1 MLSGRVIP
9 GPLAGGHQ
17 RLQIG
22 RHLDLSAVPRLYP
35 AFGSFKP
42 VAAGTE
48 AAPAV
53 VTQDEFHTIG
63 ITAIDGIAA
72 DQAVAPENAAFGF
85 VLDRLGVFH
94 VRGPLSHG
102 DGVRRPLQQTGMEI
116 PELAAAT
123 VRVSGIGGRAR
134 AGARPDGAYLWSDV
148 SQARNTRIAPRMMMG
163 AIMAAARLRRACRG
177 CGASGSSVWRRRSK

>member
-1 MLSGRVIP
+1 MLGGRVIP

-48 AAPAV
+48 AAPAM

-72 DQAVAPENAAFGF
+72 DQSVAPENAAFGF

-94 VRGPLSHG
+94 VRGPLRSEEHTSE
-102 DGVRRPLQQTGMEI
+102 LQ
-116 PELAAAT
+116 
-123 VRVSGIGGRAR
+123 S
-134 AGARPDGAYLWSDV
+134 
-148 SQARNTRIAPRMMMG
+148 
-163 AIMAAARLRRACRG
+163 LRHLVC
-177 CGASGSSVWRRRSK
+177 